1 MPFLFSVKQ
10 LEASGTLDSFS
21 GDFNV
26 PSYRGSTFMDPKVR
40 GERGVPAC
48 RRFFFC
54 YLIPPFIH
62 DLTFPCIHGFLYLPS
77 PPPAPHRR
85 LPRMLALARDPP
97 TLLYLPSMGLRRLH
111 RI

>member
-40 GERGVPAC
+40 KGGGAC
-48 RRFFFC
+48 MQGGHC
-54 YLIPPFIH
+54 L
-62 DLTFPCIHGFLYLPS
+62 LPS
-77 PPPAPHRR
+77 
-85 LPRMLALARDPP
+85 L
-97 TLLYLPSMGLRRLH
+97 
-111 RI
+111 

>member
-40 GERGVPAC
+40 GERGMPAC
-48 RRFFFC
+48 RRFF
-54 YLIPPFIH
+54 LV
-62 DLTFPCIHGFLYLPS
+62 T
-77 PPPAPHRR
+77 
-85 LPRMLALARDPP
+85 
-97 TLLYLPSMGLRRLH
+97 
-111 RI
+111 